1 MIDDAIKTV
10 EAKTGHSASDED
22 IANELNISSDEFLK
36 WQSQLNVTNVVS
48 LNEFVEAGNEPVMEA
63 EHNSHFIQ
71 PEDNITKQ
79 ELSEKLKDALEKLTE
94 KEKQVILLY
103 YYEDMTLKEISAALE
118 VSESRVSQL
127 HTKAL
132 TKMRNVLGDYMG
144 ILTK

>member
-1 MIDDAIKTV
+1 VTPFIYILLIILGEYGDCIRK
-10 EAKTGHSASDED
+10 S
-22 IANELNISSDEFLK
+22 INISSDEFMK

-71 PEDNITKQ
+71 PEDNISKQ
-79 ELSEKLKDALEKLTE
+79 ELAAKLKEALDNLTE

-132 TKMRNVLGDYMG
+132 QKMRGTLGEYMG